1 MPVDLH
7 ELPGK
12 CPSLAAFAQVQ
23 LFLAPKV
30 NLTWQSNF
38 NFADF
43 LVLSK
48 KICFSLADFVFVPY
62 LCTVDKLLSLM
73 AALVENLIFVV
84 DHLVVSVEGC
94 ETKRESL

>member
-1 MPVDLH
+1 MDLH

-12 CPSLAAFAQVQ
+12 WPSLAALAQVQ

-30 NLTWQSNF
+30 NLTWQQNF
-38 NFADF
+38 NYADF

-48 KICFSLADFVFVPY
+48 KFCF
-62 LCTVDKLLSLM
+62 LLLILFLFPIYAQLISYSSLM
-73 AALVENLIFVV
+73 AALVENLIFMV

-94 ETKRESL
+94 ETKREPL